1 MRKADL
7 RVETECT
14 LCAVQEQEIR
24 RNYVKHKIVKTVQS
38 ILCRIRD
45 KKSEIISHIVSKCEK
60 LAQKEYNRGG
70 DNVARII
77 HWKIYGKYY
86 LKRSEKWYKH
96 APEGVV
102 KNKDFVRFY
111 DPM

>member
-1 MRKADL
+1 M
-7 RVETECT
+7 
-14 LCAVQEQEIR
+14 
-24 RNYVKHKIVKTVQS
+24 
-38 ILCRIRD
+38 
-45 KKSEIISHIVSKCEK
+45 SKCEK

-102 KNKDFVRFY
+102 ENKDFVGFY

>member
-1 MRKADL
+1 M
-7 RVETECT
+7 
-14 LCAVQEQEIR
+14 
-24 RNYVKHKIVKTVQS
+24 KHKIVKTVQS